1 MPKQVDH
8 HARRREI
15 ADALLRIVDRE
26 GLEGVSLRHVAA
38 EAGVS
43 MGRVQHYFATKDQM
57 MIFALIH
64 VHGRIYQRVNACLD
78 PRSPRDLVRSAII
91 EMLPL
96 DDERRTE
103 ARIALAF
110 LARSAVEPA
119 YAATLREGYPYHT
132 VFFTEQIRR
141 AQQNGEAPADL
152 DPEREAV
159 ILFAITQGLVNPT
172 LIGHYTEETV
182 IEAVDRHLDRI
193 FHVR

>member
-1 MPKQVDH
+1 MPRQVDH
-8 HARRREI
+8 QARRRQI

-43 MGRVQHYFATKDQM
+43 MGSVQHYFATKDQM

-64 VHGRIYQRVNACLD
+64 VHERIYQRVNACLD

-110 LARSAVEPA
+110 LARSAVDPE
-119 YAATLREGYPYHT
+119 YAATLREGYPYHA
-132 VFFTEQIRR
+132 VFFAEQIRR

-152 DPEREAV
+152 VPEQEAV

-172 LIGHYTEETV
+172 LIGHHTEETV
-182 IEAVDRHLDRI
+182 IDALDRHLDRV
-193 FHVR
+193 FPSE